1 MSVGDVLLTDYS
13 QKTNTHL
20 QLEGYGGLEK
30 CKHLI
35 IPHFPKKIDLFIEPF
50 AGLGRITELV
60 DAHTYRLNDMSNF
73 AVETLRKKFP
83 MSEGESMDFHV
94 GLETRTYT
102 VEQMDFADFIRKYD
116 RAGAFIFCDPPWRKN
131 IYKNNDGVSGRY
143 KVEGMRTKEQVAGAQ
158 RSKYK
163 GKASPAFTK
172 DSIGE
177 YYKELLE
184 ILPKCKADWMITSD
198 RAETENGKRLQKSG
212 YVNRTEVAPDGCQR
226 FFGRLPAVRLCAN
239 YFTEV
244 PID

>member
-1 MSVGDVLLTDYS
+1 MDKQYS
-13 QKTNTHL
+13 QKTNTRL

-35 IPHFPKKIDLFIEPF
+35 IPHFPKKIKTFIEPF
-50 AGLGRITELV
+50 AGLGRITELTIA
-60 DAHTYRLNDMSNF
+60 DTYHLNDMSDY
-73 AVETLRKKFP
+73 AIETLTKKFP
-83 MSEGESMDFHV
+83 TNPAGMMDSWTGQLH
-94 GLETRTYT
+94 RTYT
-102 VEQMDFADFIRKYD
+102 IDQMDFKDFIIKYMHLED
-116 RAGAFIFCDPPWRKN
+116 VFIFCDPPWRKN